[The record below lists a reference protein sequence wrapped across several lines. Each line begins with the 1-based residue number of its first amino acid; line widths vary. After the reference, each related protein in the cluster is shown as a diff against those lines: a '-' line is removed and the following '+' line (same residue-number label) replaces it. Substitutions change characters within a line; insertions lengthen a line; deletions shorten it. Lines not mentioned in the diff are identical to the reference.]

1 MQFAVGVPNVR
12 EYGDPNLLLQLG
24 VLSEETGW
32 DGFFVWDH
40 LVYRDRGDP
49 VTDPWIAVTAVAART
64 TRMRLGVMVC
74 ALPRR
79 RPWIVA
85 RQAAALDIVSNGR
98 LVFGAGLG
106 SLGEL
111 EYSAF
116 GEDEDDRNRAD
127 RLDEGLQIASGLWSG
142 APFSF
147 RGRHYRVDETVFRPT
162 PVQRPIPVWVAGRW
176 PAKRP
181 LRRAGLWQG
190 LFATHREVGLDGTMS
205 PGQLE
210 EIVGYTLS
218 RRSKVG
224 PFDIVIEG
232 ASSGSTKAD
241 VDRVA
246 GYEDIGLTW
255 WVERLNWARGTVDE
269 MRSRIKRGPP
279 R

>member
-1 MQFAVGVPNVR
+1 MRFAVGVPNVR
-12 EYGDPNLLLQLG
+12 EYGDPNLLLELG
-24 VLSEETGW
+24 VLAEQAGW

-40 LVYRDRGDP
+40 LVYRELGDP
-49 VTDPWIAVTAVAART
+49 VSDPWIAVTAVAART
-64 TRMRLGVMVC
+64 SNVRLGVMVC

-79 RPWIVA
+79 RPWVVA

-111 EYSAF
+111 EYAAF
-116 GEDEDDRNRAD
+116 GEEPDDRARAD
-127 RLDEGLQIASGLWSG
+127 RLDEGLQILAGLWSG
-142 APFSF
+142 SPFSF
-147 RGRHYRVDETVFRPT
+147 RGRHYRVDRTVFLPV
-162 PVQRPIPVWVAGRW
+162 PVQRPIPVWIAGRW

-181 LRRAGLWQG
+181 LRRAARCQG
-190 LFATHREVGLDGTMS
+190 LFATHREVGLGGTMS
-205 PGQLE
+205 LEQLDE
-210 EIVGYTLS
+210 VVRYTLTM
-218 RRSKVG
+218 RADHG
-224 PFDIVIEG
+224 PFDFVTEG
-232 ASSGSTKAD
+232 ASNGSTKAD

-246 GYEDIGLTW
+246 EYGEIGLTW